1 MQHNRITMLSSSE
14 TCQLG
19 SSSSNPAIDQQNL
32 LPNNPT
38 ADEQI
43 LLPNALESES
53 YPHYFLNSHEV
64 GMPSGS
70 LIGQQNTSLSL
81 WESAGSSSMGCVVDH
96 GNFFHAKREHLAPSL
111 SIGGP
116 LSIDRRRHEALP
128 SHSLNIDLNVNQADR
143 FGSDNVD
150 LVHSNGQSRTNTVS
164 AHRVSSTTER
174 IPHHG
179 VSDAIGSSS
188 RNADCVEG
196 ASGQEVHL
204 LDSHHPTFKRKYLMD
219 VMQSLLPMEAHAIVT
234 KTIILCY
241 LPQPHVKVQL
251 CQQQQT

>member
-38 ADEQI
+38 ADEQL

-53 YPHYFLNSHEV
+53 YPQYLLNSHEV
-64 GMPSGS
+64 EIPSGN
-70 LIGQQNTSLSL
+70 LISQQNTSL
-81 WESAGSSSMGCVVDH
+81 VDH
-96 GNFFHAKREHLAPSL
+96 ANFFHAKREHLAPSL

-116 LSIDRRRHEALP
+116 LSIDRRKHEATCSFP
-128 SHSLNIDLNVNQADR
+128 SHNLNIDLNVNQADQ
-143 FGSDNVD
+143 FGSDDVD
-150 LVHSNGQSRTNTVS
+150 PVHSNGQSRTNTVS

-204 LDSHHPTFKRKYLMD
+204 LDSHHPTFKRKYID
-219 VMQSLLPMEAHAIVT
+219 GCHAESSANGSSRNHHQNNNTLLTPPTTCVNSNYANGN
-234 KTIILCY
+234 KLN
-241 LPQPHVKVQL
+241 
-251 CQQQQT
+251 